1 MASQIIISAELFSIP
16 TLFPRDWRLTLR
28 YVGLLQLRAA
38 AAPLPLLSAAHY
50 LVYVLPFVVRSSS

>member
-28 YVGLLQLRAA
+28 YVGLLQL
-38 AAPLPLLSAAHY
+38 PPYLYSLL
-50 LVYVLPFVVRSSS
+50 RIT